1 MFSCSIKYLF
11 HATPW
16 KFTTSRIVFLPSRCP
31 LPSRADPNIHD
42 PFIFL
47 WEPSLILTMFLCLES
62 NCQMRTLDSGIGT
75 FPLPDAGSRST
86 GRYLCQAD
94 SPEDTE
100 AILSLQPA
108 LCAAPSIRAQTLER
122 EVPSS
127 ADSQGSA
134 HTTIVHSTSD
144 PIMVARGMQPLQ
156 SHLPR
161 PASSGKMPVTFQ
173 IRLFSH
179 PNNAL
184 ANKIGN
190 KQ

>member
-1 MFSCSIKYLF
+1 
-11 HATPW
+11 
-16 KFTTSRIVFLPSRCP
+16 
-31 LPSRADPNIHD
+31 
-42 PFIFL
+42 
-47 WEPSLILTMFLCLES
+47 MFLCLES

-156 SHLPR
+156 SHLPK
-161 PASSGKMPVTFQ
+161 PASSLTAP
-173 IRLFSH
+173 RLV
-179 PNNAL
+179 NNTQWILKKPSGTASLFILINLNRYLQLKTLRTLYSSGAL
-184 ANKIGN
+184 
-190 KQ
+190 